1 MMAREPLWT
10 AETAAA
16 ATGGRT
22 AGTWRALGV
31 SIDSRTVAKN
41 DLFIA
46 LPGPNFDG
54 HDYVADALARGAA
67 AAMVSR
73 RPAGVEDDR
82 KLLMVVDSMKA
93 LQDLGRAA
101 RDRSRA
107 KVVAVTGSAG
117 KTGVKEAIRAC
128 LATQGSVAH
137 SIGSLNNHWGV
148 PLSLSRMDRDSDY
161 GVFEAGMN
169 HAGELSVLTR
179 MIRPHVAVI
188 TNVEAA
194 HVEFFPNLEAVAD
207 AKAEILEGIEPG
219 GAAVLN
225 RDSPF
230 FGQLAAHAARNRN
243 IARIVSFGRA
253 ESAEVRLVE
262 ADIGPVSSRVRATI
276 FGRTIEFTV
285 GMAGPHWVMNA
296 LATLAAV
303 SALGAHVDRAA
314 QALAAVSPLPGRGQ
328 RLQCRVAAG
337 PITVI
342 DDSYNANPASMR
354 AAIATLAAAPV
365 EQGARRIAVL
375 GEMRELGAQSEV
387 LHAGLAQPLVDARID
402 LVFTSGA
409 AMAALDAALPRE
421 RRGGHFADARATAAA
436 VAAALRA
443 GDVVMVKGSNAS
455 GMKAVVDALC
465 SNPPARKRA
474 ANG

>member
-1 MMAREPLWT
+1 MKQPLWT
-10 AETAAA
+10 AEVAAA

-22 AGTWRALGV
+22 TGTWRALGV

-54 HDYVADALARGAA
+54 HDYVADALAKGAA
-67 AAMVSR
+67 AAIVSR
-73 RPAGVEDDR
+73 RPSGVDDDR

-101 RDRSRA
+101 RDRTRA
-107 KVVAVTGSAG
+107 RIAAVTGSAG
-117 KTGVKEAIRAC
+117 KTGVKEAIRTC
-128 LATQGSVAH
+128 LAAQGSVAA
-137 SIGSLNNHWGV
+137 STGSLNNHWGV
-148 PLSLSRMDRDSDY
+148 PLSLARMDRDSDY

-169 HAGELSVLTR
+169 HAGELTILTR
-179 MIRPHVAVI
+179 LIRPHVAVI

-194 HVEFFPNLEAVAD
+194 HVEFFPNLEAIAD

-219 GAAVLN
+219 GAAILN

-253 ESAEVRLVE
+253 EAAEVRLVE
-262 ADIGPVSSRVRATI
+262 AHAGPESSRVRAAV
-276 FGRTIEFTV
+276 FGRVVEFTI

-303 SALGAHVDRAA
+303 SSLGADVDRAVH
-314 QALAAVSPLPGRGQ
+314 ALAAVSPLPGRGQ
-328 RLQCRVAAG
+328 RLQCRTAVGA
-337 PITVI
+337 ITVI

-354 AAIATLAAAPV
+354 AAIATLATMPV
-365 EQGARRIAVL
+365 GKGARRIAVL
-375 GEMRELGAQSEV
+375 GEMRELGAQSAA
-387 LHAGLAQPLVDARID
+387 LHAGLAAPLSDAHID

-409 AMAALDAALPRE
+409 AMVALHDTLPHAL
-421 RRGGHFADARATAAA
+421 RGGHFNDADATARA
-436 VAAALRA
+436 VAAILRA
-443 GDVVMVKGSNAS
+443 GDVVMVKGSHAS

-465 SNPPARKRA
+465 SNSPAPKRA

>member
-1 MMAREPLWT
+1 MKEPLWT

-31 SIDSRTVAKN
+31 SIDSRTVVKN
-41 DLFIA
+41 DLFVA

-54 HDYVADALARGAA
+54 HDYVADALAKGAA

-73 RPAGVEDDR
+73 RPAGVDDDR

-107 KVVAVTGSAG
+107 KIAAVTGSAG
-117 KTGVKEAIRAC
+117 KTGVKEAIRTC
-128 LATQGSVAH
+128 LATQGSVAA
-137 SIGSLNNHWGV
+137 STGSLNNHWGV
-148 PLSLSRMDRDSDY
+148 PLSLARMDRDSDY

-169 HAGELSVLTR
+169 HAGELAILTR
-179 MIRPHVAVI
+179 IIRPHVAVI

-194 HVEFFPNLEAVAD
+194 HVEFFPNMEAVAD

-219 GAAVLN
+219 GAAILN

-230 FGQLAAHAARNRN
+230 FGRLAAHAARNRN
-243 IARIVSFGRA
+243 IARIVSFGRSDAA
-253 ESAEVRLVE
+253 ELRLIE
-262 ADIGPVSSRVRATI
+262 ADAGPESSRVRAAV
-276 FGRTIEFTV
+276 FGRAIDFTI

-296 LATLAAV
+296 LATLATV
-303 SALGAHVDRAA
+303 SALGGDVDVAAH
-314 QALAAVSPLPGRGQ
+314 ALAAVSPLPGRGQ
-328 RLQCRVAAG
+328 RLQCRIAG
-337 PITVI
+337 GTITVI

-354 AAIATLAAAPV
+354 AAIATLAAAPTAK
-365 EQGARRIAVL
+365 GARRIAVL
-375 GEMRELGAQSEV
+375 GEMRELGAQSAA
-387 LHAGLAQPLVDARID
+387 LHAGLAQPLADARID

-409 AMAALDAALPRE
+409 AMAALDDALPRAM
-421 RRGGHFADARATAAA
+421 RGGHFADAQQTARA
-436 VAAALRA
+436 VAASLRPD
-443 GDVVMVKGSNAS
+443 DVVMVKGSHAS
-455 GMKAVVDALC
+455 GMKTVVDALC
-465 SNPPARKRA
+465 SNSPAPKRA